1 MWNFSSVAIL
11 TCHTKNV
18 YKILSLGLS
27 KDSSRKEKV
36 WLVIKD
42 CALSGTLLCS
52 QSIFHSILVISA
64 LFSHATQNVLQWI
77 FLYYN
82 VIIHYIFPIFLQTLI
97 LLKGRKG
104 LKQEKKVKKFQGEY
118 EKKKKRILMSKP
130 ILEKVVMKLWKR
142 LLIHGCPPFSF
153 YF

>member
-1 MWNFSSVAIL
+1 MVNDNLYAFPKFIEDTKMMWNFSSVAIL

-64 LFSHATQNVLQWI
+64 LFSHATQNVLQQI
-77 FLYYN
+77 FL
-82 VIIHYIFPIFLQTLI
+82 
-97 LLKGRKG
+97 LL
-104 LKQEKKVKKFQGEY
+104 
-118 EKKKKRILMSKP
+118 
-130 ILEKVVMKLWKR
+130 
-142 LLIHGCPPFSF
+142 
-153 YF
+153 